1 MGARVLLAGM
11 GAREHAIAW
20 KLRQSPDV
28 DAIYVAPGNAGT
40 ARVATNVP
48 VSPRD
53 IDGLVD
59 AARDLRIDF
68 YLATMDDPQPL
79 GLVDRLRERGLPCY
93 GPTAAAA
100 AIEASKA
107 WAKQFMADHG
117 IATAPFRVFRDHA
130 EAAAYVSGRAEGPLV
145 VKASGLAAGKGAL
158 VCDDREGALAALHA
172 IMVQREFGEAGDEVV
187 VEERLRGW
195 ETSAHAIC
203 DGHTAVLTPS
213 ATDYKRALD
222 GGGGLNTG
230 GMGAVSP
237 GLNLGATG
245 SGLDVGAVGPGLD
258 LTPALTDAIE
268 REVVAPTIAGMAA
281 AGRPYTGTLYPGL
294 MITPDGMRVLEFNAR
309 FGDPEAQVLMAR
321 LKSDLF
327 AVCRAAAEG
336 KLAGTPIEWSDE
348 HAVGVVLASGGYPGP
363 YATGHRIEGLDDVDT
378 DALVF
383 HAGTKDAN
391 GGVVTNGGRVLT
403 VVARAPTLIQARERA
418 YANARRIRFE
428 GAFMRTDI
436 AAKYGPQT

>member
-40 ARVATNVP
+40 AQVATNVP

-53 IDGLVD
+53 IDGLVN
-59 AARDLRIDF
+59 AARELGVDF

-107 WAKQFMADHG
+107 WAKQFMAGHG

-172 IMVQREFGEAGDEVV
+172 IMVRRDFGEAGDEVV

-203 DGHTAVLTPS
+203 DGQTAVLTPS
-213 ATDYKRALD
+213 ATDYKRARD
-222 GGGGLNTG
+222 GDGGLNTG

-237 GLNLGATG
+237 GL
-245 SGLDVGAVGPGLD
+245 DV
-258 LTPALTDAIE
+258 TPALTATIE
-268 REVVAPTIAGMAA
+268 REVVGPTIAGMAA

-294 MITPDGMRVLEFNAR
+294 MITPDGIRVLEFNAR

-321 LKSDLF
+321 LDGDLF
-327 AVCRAAAEG
+327 ALCRAAAEG
-336 KLAGTPIEWSDE
+336 NLAGTEIEWSDE
-348 HAVGVVLASGGYPGP
+348 YAVGVVLASGGYPGP
-363 YATGHRIEGLDDVDT
+363 YATGHRIEGLDDVDA

-383 HAGTKDAN
+383 HAGTKQAD

-436 AAKYGPQT
+436 AAWYGPRS